1 MDQQDGQGL
10 KTRLGEMCICL
21 NQNQL
26 LVKQPTTVVPGGAAY
41 RTGSVELGKHESFGC
56 HLVQVGGGGGRVAIA
71 GQVSI
76 PKLQEGSNSCNY
88 SLHHNLGYQSK
99 VLRLLPTFV

>member
-1 MDQQDGQGL
+1 MDQRGGRGL

-21 NQNQL
+21 NQEIQIQVF
-26 LVKQPTTVVPGGAAY
+26 VKQPTTVVPGGAAY
-41 RTGSVELGKHESFGC
+41 RTGGVELGEHESFGC

-76 PKLQEGSNSCNY
+76 PKLQEGSNSC
-88 SLHHNLGYQSK
+88 K
-99 VLRLLPTFV
+99 LLSPS